1 VAELAARCP
10 EFVKAYEPDGLS
22 IDEFAAYGATAR
34 TLRAF
39 VASYWE
45 LLGMIDDLMIPNPD
59 VKA

>member
-1 VAELAARCP
+1 M
-10 EFVKAYEPDGLS
+10 
-22 IDEFAAYGATAR
+22 R

-45 LLGMIDDLMIPNPD
+45 LVGTIDDLMIPNPD

>member
-1 VAELAARCP
+1 MMARCP

-22 IDEFAAYGATAR
+22 IDEFAEYGATAR

-45 LLGMIDDLMIPNPD
+45 LVAMIDELMVPNPD
-59 VKA
+59 KKS

>member
-1 VAELAARCP
+1 M
-10 EFVKAYEPDGLS
+10 
-22 IDEFAAYGATAR
+22 R

-45 LLGMIDDLMIPNPD
+45 LVGTIDDLLILNPD

>member
-1 VAELAARCP
+1 M
-10 EFVKAYEPDGLS
+10 
-22 IDEFAAYGATAR
+22 R

-45 LLGMIDDLMIPNPD
+45 LVATIDDLLIPNPD